1 MKFRIV
7 CSNFHGIIFVM
18 QIIRQIELTFI
29 KQRFKNMP
37 IIGILGPR
45 QCGKTTLA
53 KQYCDH
59 ISNKNIHFFDL
70 ENPNDFSALSN
81 PMAALEDLTGTVII
95 DEIQRMPEI
104 FPILRVLAD
113 QKKNI
118 KFLILGSASPNLI
131 KNSSESLAGRISYLQ
146 IEGFSTNHIQPSQLE
161 KLWVYGGFPR
171 SFLAKSVKESFL
183 WRQDFI
189 TTFLERD
196 IPNLGINIPAQM
208 LRRFWMMIAHYH
220 GQTFN
225 ASEIGKSLGISDH
238 TAKKYLDILTQT
250 FLIRQLTPWI
260 NNTKKRLVKTPKI
273 FFRDSGLLH
282 AILQIKDKQSILRH
296 PKLGASWEG
305 FALEQFILKNRLKD
319 EEVFFWSI
327 HSSAEIDL
335 IYLEN
340 GQMNGVEVK
349 YTDSPKITKS
359 ILVAIDQLALNSVTI
374 LYPGK
379 KTFKLN
385 SKITARPLI

>member
-1 MKFRIV
+1 
-7 CSNFHGIIFVM
+7 M
-18 QIIRQIELTFI
+18 QIIREKELAFI
-29 KQRFKNMP
+29 KGRFKSMP

-53 KQYCDH
+53 KQFCNQ
-59 ISNKNIHFFDL
+59 IPQSNIHFFDL

-81 PMAALEDLTGTVII
+81 PMAALEELTGYVII

-113 QKKNI
+113 KTKNT
-118 KFLILGSASPNLI
+118 KYLILGSASPHLI
-131 KNSSESLAGRISYLQ
+131 KSSSESLAGRISYLQ
-146 IEGFSTNHIQPSQLE
+146 IEGFSTEHIKPNQLQ
-161 KLWVYGGFPR
+161 KLWINGGFPR
-171 SFLAKSVKESFL
+171 SFLAKSAQESFL

-208 LRRFWMMIAHYH
+208 LRRFWMMLAHYH

-250 FLIRQLTPWI
+250 FLIRQLPPWI

-282 AILQIKDKQSILRH
+282 AILQLKEQKDVLRH
-296 PKLGASWEG
+296 PKLGSSWEG
-305 FALEQFILKNRLKD
+305 FALEQFILQKGLKD
-319 EEVFFWSI
+319 ADVFFWSI

-335 IYLEN
+335 VYFEN

-359 ILVAIDQLALNSVTI
+359 VQTAMDNLSLKKVTI

-379 KTFKLN
+379 KMFKLN
-385 SKITARPLI
+385 SKISARPLMS